1 MTVKQLSI
9 WIRRLVPESPRCAR
23 FAAGG
28 ALAALALQA
37 LCHLSSLGRVALA
50 RLNAWLLVHGLR
62 DVPPCDL
69 PADGAIPAAA
79 VTYQPLIM
87 AATIMAFAL
96 LAVAHTV
103 RVLGGEDL
111 EGEET
116 APARHHG
123 LLVAAAVLGGLQ
135 IAMSG
140 VGVFVL
146 LASALRGLGSF
157 FGLLAAYF
165 SSLALAIGVAA
176 LPFCLL
182 RLHGSVLKAS
192 CDGADLRKLER
203 LLSLAFGVCVAVV
216 SADVIKDAVFWI
228 PRSAYPFLVSAS
240 LLYTL
245 ATPVAALCVLWSCL
259 TLLRGVAANKCISP
273 EPGRRIAPLA
283 VLLPCALAGALV
295 AARNFSHNLFA
306 GIATVFRSS
315 HILLIGWLLYLMPR
329 GLDKREATEGNAEMP
344 AWCAAAGFGT
354 ALAGLVFALFGNMG
368 LVAGL
373 AAAAAVL
380 SFHGRRRRPRL
391 VCGAGAI
398 LVVVVLQLLSPLRHA
413 HWNSHAKEE
422 ANANLADCDWAEEV
436 IFISAQSLPENGS
449 GPDEGVG
456 QARAGSSAEWEE
468 GCAVDEDDFWTA
480 DELALLSKWGA
491 DFQTNSR
498 ETTPFFS
505 RKAPLATI
513 SGVVFSVQF
522 YEESVYFLPS
532 APFQRLRMRET
543 TPLDRQVLELIRA
556 KVREKA
562 TRESNPEDN
571 LKNIHGIQSPPS
583 AIHFQTHGSRWRHG
597 GSATMFEC
605 EYADLA
611 DWMSTLPVR
620 TKMDPANSDA
630 GNPCTNGYNCW
641 PTNAQTWVP
650 GNREFDGFTNTWT
663 DATHPVV
670 MLSCDSPKGD
680 WLHVE
685 IWRKS
690 HDGNAVV
697 KIYTDWN

>member
-87 AATIMAFAL
+87 AATVMAFAL

-103 RVLGGEDL
+103 RVLGGEDP

-116 APARHHG
+116 ATARCQG
-123 LLVAAAVLGGLQ
+123 LFVAAAVLGGLQ
-135 IAMSG
+135 IIAMSG

-192 CDGADLRKLER
+192 CDGVDLRKLER

-228 PRSAYPFLVSAS
+228 PKSAYPFLVSAS
-240 LLYTL
+240 FLFSLL
-245 ATPVAALCVLWSCL
+245 TPVAALCVLWSCL

-273 EPGRRIAPLA
+273 GPGRRIAPLA
-283 VLLPCALAGALV
+283 FLLPCALAGVVMAEQT
-295 AARNFSHNLFA
+295 RNHNLFFGVA
-306 GIATVFRSS
+306 AVFHSS

-380 SFHGRRRRPRL
+380 FFHGRRRCPRL
-391 VCGAGAI
+391 ACGAAVI
-398 LVVVVLQLLSPLRHA
+398 LAVVVLQLIYPLRHA
-413 HWNSHAKEE
+413 HWSSYAKEE
-422 ANANLADCDWAEEV
+422 ADANLADCDWAEEV

-449 GPDEGVG
+449 SPNEGFG
-456 QARAGSSAEWEE
+456 RARAGSSTEWEE

-532 APFQRLRMRET
+532 APFQRLRMREM

-562 TRESNPEDN
+562 TRESSLEDT
-571 LKNIHGIQSPPS
+571 P
-583 AIHFQTHGSRWRHG
+583 
-597 GSATMFEC
+597 
-605 EYADLA
+605 
-611 DWMSTLPVR
+611 
-620 TKMDPANSDA
+620 
-630 GNPCTNGYNCW
+630 
-641 PTNAQTWVP
+641 
-650 GNREFDGFTNTWT
+650 
-663 DATHPVV
+663 
-670 MLSCDSPKGD
+670 
-680 WLHVE
+680 
-685 IWRKS
+685 
-690 HDGNAVV
+690 
-697 KIYTDWN
+697 

>member
-9 WIRRLVPESPRCAR
+9 WIRRLVPESPKCAR

-37 LCHLSSLGRVALA
+37 LCHLSSLAQVALA

-87 AATIMAFAL
+87 AATVMAFAL

-103 RVLGGEDL
+103 WVLGGEDL

-116 APARHHG
+116 ATARHRG
-123 LLVAAAVLGGLQ
+123 LSAAAAVLGGLQ

-146 LASALRGLGSF
+146 LASALRGLGLF
-157 FGLLAAYF
+157 FGLLAALF
-165 SSLALAIGVAA
+165 SSLAFAIGVAA

-216 SADVIKDAVFWI
+216 SADVIKDAVFWV
-228 PRSAYPFLVSAS
+228 PRSAHPFLVSAS

-245 ATPVAALCVLWSCL
+245 STPVAALCVLWSCL
-259 TLLRGVAANKCISP
+259 TPLRGAAANKCISP

-283 VLLPCALAGALV
+283 VLLPCALAGVLMEV
-295 AARNFSHNLFA
+295 QTRDHNLFFGVA
-306 GIATVFRSS
+306 AVFHLS

-329 GLDKREATEGNAEMP
+329 GLDKREATDGNAEMP
-344 AWCAAAGFGT
+344 AWCAVAGFGT
-354 ALAGLVFALFGNMG
+354 ALAGLVFASFGNMG

-380 SFHGRRRRPRL
+380 SFHGRRRCPRL
-391 VCGAGAI
+391 ACGAAVI
-398 LVVVVLQLLSPLRHA
+398 LAAVILQLLSPLRHA
-413 HWNSHAKEE
+413 HWSSYAKEE

-498 ETTPFFS
+498 EITPFFS

-556 KVREKA
+556 KVREKT
-562 TRESNPEDN
+562 TREPNLEDT
-571 LKNIHGIQSPPS
+571 P
-583 AIHFQTHGSRWRHG
+583 
-597 GSATMFEC
+597 
-605 EYADLA
+605 
-611 DWMSTLPVR
+611 
-620 TKMDPANSDA
+620 
-630 GNPCTNGYNCW
+630 
-641 PTNAQTWVP
+641 
-650 GNREFDGFTNTWT
+650 
-663 DATHPVV
+663 
-670 MLSCDSPKGD
+670 
-680 WLHVE
+680 
-685 IWRKS
+685 
-690 HDGNAVV
+690 
-697 KIYTDWN
+697 

>member
-157 FGLLAAYF
+157 FGLLAALF

-228 PRSAYPFLVSAS
+228 PRNAYPFLVSAS
-240 LLYTL
+240 FLFSLL
-245 ATPVAALCVLWSCL
+245 TPVAALCVLWSCL

-273 EPGRRIAPLA
+273 EPGRWITPLA
-283 VLLPCALAGALV
+283 VLLPCALAGMQTP
-295 AARNFSHNLFA
+295 NHNLFFGVA
-306 GIATVFRSS
+306 AVFHSS
-315 HILLIGWLLYLMPR
+315 HILLIGWLLSLMPR
-329 GLDKREATEGNAEMP
+329 GLDKREATDGNAEMP

-449 GPDEGVG
+449 SPNEGFG
-456 QARAGSSAEWEE
+456 QGRAGSSTEWEE

-480 DELALLSKWGA
+480 DELALLSRWGA

-556 KVREKA
+556 KVREKT
-562 TRESNPEDN
+562 TREPNLEDT
-571 LKNIHGIQSPPS
+571 P
-583 AIHFQTHGSRWRHG
+583 
-597 GSATMFEC
+597 
-605 EYADLA
+605 
-611 DWMSTLPVR
+611 
-620 TKMDPANSDA
+620 
-630 GNPCTNGYNCW
+630 
-641 PTNAQTWVP
+641 
-650 GNREFDGFTNTWT
+650 
-663 DATHPVV
+663 
-670 MLSCDSPKGD
+670 
-680 WLHVE
+680 
-685 IWRKS
+685 
-690 HDGNAVV
+690 
-697 KIYTDWN
+697 

>member
-1 MTVKQLSI
+1 MTVKQLSTS
-9 WIRRLVPESPRCAR
+9 IRRLVPESPRCAR

-37 LCHLSSLGRVALA
+37 LCHLSSLAQVALA
-50 RLNAWLLVHGLR
+50 RFNGWLLVHGLR

-87 AATIMAFAL
+87 AATVMPFAL

-111 EGEET
+111 EGEEL

-157 FGLLAAYF
+157 FGLLAALF

-228 PRSAYPFLVSAS
+228 PKSAYPFLVSAS
-240 LLYTL
+240 FLFSLL
-245 ATPVAALCVLWSCL
+245 TPVAALCVLWSCL

-283 VLLPCALAGALV
+283 VLLPCALAGVLMEV
-295 AARNFSHNLFA
+295 QTPNHNLFFGVA
-306 GIATVFRSS
+306 AVFHSS
-315 HILLIGWLLYLMPR
+315 HILLIGWLLSLMPR
-329 GLDKREATEGNAEMP
+329 GLDKREATDGNAEMP

-354 ALAGLVFALFGNMG
+354 ALAALVFASFGNMG
-368 LVAGL
+368 PAAGL
-373 AAAAAVL
+373 AAAAGVL

-413 HWNSHAKEE
+413 HWSSYAKEE

-456 QARAGSSAEWEE
+456 RARAGSSTEWEE

-532 APFQRLRMRET
+532 APFQRLRMREM

-556 KVREKA
+556 KVREKT
-562 TRESNPEDN
+562 TREPSPEDT
-571 LKNIHGIQSPPS
+571 P
-583 AIHFQTHGSRWRHG
+583 
-597 GSATMFEC
+597 
-605 EYADLA
+605 
-611 DWMSTLPVR
+611 
-620 TKMDPANSDA
+620 
-630 GNPCTNGYNCW
+630 
-641 PTNAQTWVP
+641 
-650 GNREFDGFTNTWT
+650 
-663 DATHPVV
+663 
-670 MLSCDSPKGD
+670 
-680 WLHVE
+680 
-685 IWRKS
+685 
-690 HDGNAVV
+690 
-697 KIYTDWN
+697 